1 MIALPCES
9 GPGTNHTRPVKANPF
24 VNLTSE
30 PCVESLLGL
39 TKP

>member
-1 MIALPCES
+1 MIVLPCGS
-9 GPGTNHTRPVKANPF
+9 IRTHPVKANPF